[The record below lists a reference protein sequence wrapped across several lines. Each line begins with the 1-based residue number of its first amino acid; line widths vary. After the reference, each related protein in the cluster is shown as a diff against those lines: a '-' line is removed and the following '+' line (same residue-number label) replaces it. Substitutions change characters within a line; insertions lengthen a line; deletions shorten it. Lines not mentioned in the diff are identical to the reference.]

1 MLGPCGQGVPGG
13 CWFTLMDARS
23 ALKRIPLFVDLSPAA
38 RESIALLARTT
49 RYTDG
54 QVIMLGG
61 DPDAPVCFVLRGTV
75 RVFRTNPDGREQTLI
90 YLEAGSAFNM
100 PAAFAKS
107 RLAPASAMAVGP
119 VELLTISQSDFR
131 RIASETPEIA
141 LAVLGDLSEKL
152 YHLTDLTYDLGLR
165 SVRGRLARFLLT
177 HLAQV
182 EAQSAT
188 PIRWTHQEIAT
199 QIGTVREV
207 VSRTLRAFAKEGL
220 IKVERHRI
228 VLLDSDALALEAES

>member
-1 MLGPCGQGVPGG
+1 LTNV
-13 CWFTLMDARS
+13 RS
-23 ALKRIPLFVDLSPAA
+23 ALKQIPLFADLSPAA
-38 RESIALLARTT
+38 RERIARVARSTG
-49 RYTDG
+49 YQDG

-90 YLEAGSAFNM
+90 HLQAGSAFNM
-100 PAAFAKS
+100 PTAFAKS
-107 RLAPASAMAVGP
+107 RLAPASSMAVGS
-119 VELLTISQSDFR
+119 VELLTIPQPDFQ
-131 RIASETPEIA
+131 RIASQTPEIA

-165 SVRGRLARFLLT
+165 TVRGRLARFLLT
-177 HLAQV
+177 HLAPS
-182 EAQSAT
+182 EAQDAA
-188 PIRWTHQEIAT
+188 PVRWTHQAIAA